1 MTKTKNILIV
11 GVGGQG
17 TILASRVLSGVAL
30 SQNYDVKVSE
40 IHGMSQR
47 GGSVVTQVRFGEK
60 VHSPIIQ
67 PGEADIILAFELLEA
82 LRWLPYLAPSGKVIV
97 NTQEML
103 PMPVITGAATYPTD
117 ALERIKEKAEET
129 IALDAL
135 AIALSQHNPKGVNVV
150 LLGVLSTMMD
160 ISEEAWLTVLKERV
174 PAKFLESNL
183 AVFAAGRKQGF
194 LLSK

>member
-1 MTKTKNILIV
+1 M
-11 GVGGQG
+11 
-17 TILASRVLSGVAL
+17 A
-30 SQNYDVKVSE
+30 
-40 IHGMSQR
+40 
-47 GGSVVTQVRFGEK
+47 VR
-60 VHSPIIQ
+60 
-67 PGEADIILAFELLEA
+67 A
-82 LRWLPYLAPSGKVIV
+82 
-97 NTQEML
+97 
-103 PMPVITGAATYPTD
+103 D